1 MFDND
6 TITAIA
12 TAFGNAGIHIIRIS
26 GPLSFS
32 IINNIFC
39 LGKRKKQ
46 FDCSIVSSHT
56 IHYGYIVD
64 EGNVL
69 DEVMVS
75 IMKAPLTYTKED
87 VVEINCHG
95 SSVIVKQIISCLLE
109 KGARLA
115 KPGEFTKRA
124 FLNGR
129 IDMSQAEAVMDLIQS
144 QNEYSKKSSLNQVNG
159 MLKNTINDIRS
170 KILHDIA
177 YIEAALDDPEHYEI
191 CQYTKTLIDNTKK
204 EQQLIDRLIGSY
216 NQGKILKEGINTV
229 IVGKPNARKSSLMNH
244 LLMENR
250 AIVTDIPGT
259 TRDII
264 EQSVQVGTLTL
275 NLIDTAGI
283 HDTDDV
289 IEKIGIEK
297 TIQSIENAQLVLF
310 LIDNSTNITEEDLL
324 IYNSIKH
331 LPHIILLNKCDINSQ
346 IDDKVNTFKGET
358 VILYSTKD
366 NIGKDLLNNA
376 LEEMFHTNQIDIEN
390 EIYITNTRHNELL
403 VKAANSSKQ
412 VRKELEV
419 NQSEDLIT
427 IDLLDAYESLGEI
440 IGETLDEDV
449 IDKIFKEFCMGK

>member
-32 IINNIFC
+32 IINNIFY

-159 MLKNTINDIRS
+159 MLKNTINDKRS

-191 CQYTKTLIDNTKK
+191 FQYTKTLIDNTKK
-204 EQQLIDRLIGSY
+204 EQLIIDRLIGSY

-229 IVGKPNARKSSLMNH
+229 IVGKPNAGKSSLMNH

-275 NLIDTAGI
+275 NRQGI
-283 HDTDDV
+283 Y
-289 IEKIGIEK
+289 
-297 TIQSIENAQLVLF
+297 
-310 LIDNSTNITEEDLL
+310 LL
-324 IYNSIKH
+324 
-331 LPHIILLNKCDINSQ
+331 P
-346 IDDKVNTFKGET
+346 
-358 VILYSTKD
+358 
-366 NIGKDLLNNA
+366 
-376 LEEMFHTNQIDIEN
+376 
-390 EIYITNTRHNELL
+390 
-403 VKAANSSKQ
+403 
-412 VRKELEV
+412 
-419 NQSEDLIT
+419 
-427 IDLLDAYESLGEI
+427 
-440 IGETLDEDV
+440 
-449 IDKIFKEFCMGK
+449 